1 MTRAIKE
8 KCSRIRG
15 KKAEESED
23 KSVGDVYTP
32 IVRESY
38 AQATPKADVSQPAR
52 LREKSNWTGCR
63 PYAGLV
69 FVSVQGWTWL
79 QSVLDQAEK
88 RSQLRSN
95 YPERDNETFL
105 SSETVHVNR
114 RPSSPLNAL
123 TSTNAARRHR
133 SNRYRVSR
141 KKFYQSLF
149 SFLLS
154 IGKHIIA
161 PFVKKTESSIFLPR
175 ALRRAFRKCKEIVQ
189 LLDKIFLTLYNQFL
203 SSVFE
208 RFFSERANICLE
220 EISRDWI
227 ILKRNGNLR
236 I

>member
-133 SNRYRVSR
+133 SNRYRVS
-141 KKFYQSLF
+141 KEV
-149 SFLLS
+149 LS
-154 IGKHIIA
+154 ISSFFLALHRKAHYRTIRQKNWVVN
-161 PFVKKTESSIFLPR
+161 FFTEG
-175 ALRRAFRKCKEIVQ
+175 
-189 LLDKIFLTLYNQFL
+189 
-203 SSVFE
+203 FE
-208 RFFSERANICLE
+208 EGFQ
-220 EISRDWI
+220 
-227 ILKRNGNLR
+227 KM
-236 I
+236 